1 MPTVKS
7 HKLDFEKVSLSDV
20 KTNDIGG
27 KSIYINLSY
36 SFLTRFFDMYI

>member
-1 MPTVKS
+1 MPTIKS

-27 KSIYINLSY
+27 KSIYVNYDNNILKCKHQ
-36 SFLTRFFDMYI
+36 